1 MLQDNL
7 MVIAVGSQD
16 RSVSLWSSKNPKPFL
31 LIKNIFNQP
40 ILDMFW
46 DEKTLFVCSYDGFIK
61 KLIFNDLELGLDSEN
76 FELFSEEKVQIPY
89 SKINLDISENGIES
103 YLDNYKN
110 FVSVTE
116 DEYKDFVESNIFNNK
131 KKESEL
137 LNTFSEGSQSKNEK
151 KLSNRFNET
160 KQINKNETIN
170 LNSFAEKIKNS
181 FENMQSVFSYEIK
194 NKKKTVKPNLSDSNI
209 SKKEIKTKNL
219 LSENQNNQK
228 SIFIKDEITSNKNKT
243 EKKRIKPLLIAPLTK
258 ENNVII
264 DKSRDCFFLFKSEK
278 EDKIKNF
285 PEIEND
291 LVFKVKE
298 FTVNIL
304 NEEKS
309 KITVKRGTKDFYKL
323 FYDRI
328 SHFCGNEFYICFVIN
343 NEAFDS
349 LVIYH
354 LDTGI
359 LAYPIITIRKIITI
373 DILKYS
379 LLILKGDSSFQII
392 DLKKGKEILCGKLPA
407 NTNLINIKLHEKYFI
422 LAYYENNIFFYDKNL
437 KLWLK
442 KDHQFNT
449 ILLSDKNE
457 NENFDDSSEFDETLN
472 KLEYKFKVKES
483 IEDVLMMVKTAQKMV
498 KFGLKLSNIDDY
510 TLNKFLY
517 IFKTLCQYQQKREV
531 IKLLEELNAN
541 CILQPF
547 VIDAIEYLNL
557 KNS

>member
-1 MLQDNL
+1 
-7 MVIAVGSQD
+7 
-16 RSVSLWSSKNPKPFL
+16 
-31 LIKNIFNQP
+31 
-40 ILDMFW
+40 MFW

-61 KLIFNDLELGLDSEN
+61 KLIFSDLELGLDSEN

-103 YLDNYKN
+103 YLDNNKN

-131 KKESEL
+131 KKESET
-137 LNTFSEGSQSKNEK
+137 LNTFSKGSQSKNEK
-151 KLSNRFNET
+151 MLSNHFNDT
-160 KQINKNETIN
+160 MQNNLNETIN
-170 LNSFAEKIKNS
+170 LNSFAEKTKNS

-194 NKKKTVKPNLSDSNI
+194 NKKKTVKSNLSDSNI
-209 SKKEIKTKNL
+209 SKNEIKTKNL
-219 LSENQNNQK
+219 LSENQDDKK
-228 SIFIKDEITSNKNKT
+228 SILIKDEITINKKEV

-264 DKSRDCFFLFKSEK
+264 DKSRECFFLFKSEK

-343 NEAFDS
+343 NKAFDS
-349 LVIYH
+349 LIIHH

-442 KDHQFNT
+442 RDHQFNT
-449 ILLSDKNE
+449 ILLSDENE
-457 NENFDDSSEFDETLN
+457 NEIFDDSSEFDETIN

-483 IEDVLMMVKTAQKMV
+483 IKDILMMVKTAQKMV

-531 IKLLEELNAN
+531 IKFLEELNAN